1 MTQRPLPEHDG
12 YAELAAGWAL
22 HALEPDDETR
32 FADHLASCSDCQRA
46 VADYAGALAE
56 VSSLSPTVEPPAS
69 LGERIRAEVAR
80 DLESA
85 SEPRSP
91 LPSEPAPL
99 PEPVPLADRRPAAP
113 ARTRR
118 WLLAAAAAVVLVLA
132 VGNVVQYQRTRA
144 AEQRA
149 DRQSVALSREHQE
162 AARRAELLRLI
173 GQPGARVSQLTADGR
188 IMAYVLV
195 HDKTVQIVTDGM
207 APNDPSQEFVL
218 WMVGDG
224 GNPKAMFK
232 FDVARSDI
240 DLARLGQLPSVQG
253 GIKAFAVSI
262 EPRQAGMPT
271 TPTHKLADGKAVT

>member
-12 YAELAAGWAL
+12 YAELAASWAL
-22 HALEPDDETR
+22 HALEPDDETK
-32 FADHLASCSDCQRA
+32 FADHLAGCSDCQRA

-56 VSSLSPTVEPPAS
+56 VASLSPTVDPPAS

-85 SEPRSP
+85 SEPNSP
-91 LPSEPAPL
+91 LPAPL
-99 PEPVPLADRRPAAP
+99 PEPVSLADRRPAAP

-118 WLLAAAAAVVLVLA
+118 WLLAAAAAVVLVLG
-132 VGNVVQYQRTRA
+132 VGNVVQYQRTKA
-144 AEQRA
+144 AEERA
-149 DRQSVALSREHQE
+149 DRQSVALSREQQE

-173 GQPGARVSQLTADGR
+173 GQPGARVSQLAASGKT
-188 IMAYVLV
+188 MAYVVV
-195 HDKTVQIVTDGM
+195 HDNKVQIITDGM